1 MGTVIRL
8 RSRSLLRR
16 NSIITSHHY
25 RTCFIGFLVVVG
37 IFYGLPSSV
46 YAQTGCT
53 LAYDKQ
59 ASPTTVD
66 AGGIVDVMLRIQS
79 VGDCNAVNSPAD
91 VILVIDR
98 SGSMSGQ
105 PMVDAQ
111 NAALT
116 FIQRMNLTADQIGVV
131 SFASAGD
138 GRIDQALSQDTTLL
152 GQKIRTLYADGMTDI
167 AEGLELAKSELK
179 SVRHRPGN
187 APVIVVL
194 SDGSHNN
201 GGDLFSTADQVKQQ
215 GIRIITV
222 GLSAVNEYQLRGIAS
237 SSADYYYT
245 PSSTGLA
252 AIYQSI
258 AQTVRVSARNIVIT
272 DTLSSH
278 VTWLDNSFSG
288 VVTSTVNSNVLG
300 WQLAVAPTTPL
311 VFYYQVAMT
320 DQAGTWPTSDSTI
333 ATYLDA
339 DGNPQLITFP
349 TTTVTV
355 RSDCGDPFVNTV
367 QPTWACLGNSVP
379 LSATGAGFFQP
390 LLRVGTQAATV
401 EGFSE
406 AVVTGNFNANL
417 LGRGSYNVTVSNQCA
432 PQTRSYTKS
441 NAFTLYGT
449 PDVLEVRPSAGYLD
463 TPIDV
468 IICGTAALAPDTI
481 AAIVVP
487 TGTTSTVVPLEDQF
501 IQTNVPACIQGTIPA
516 GPASWVGERAIVLS
530 NSCGVNTGNAGT
542 IHILPSALND
552 DLWSRTEELWLDP
565 SLLPFA
571 SEDIKIGLMVHRRG
585 GKDPVPVKV
594 TFYENAPGSPQAL
607 LIGDGNIPLLSP
619 GVAESVRI
627 TGTSTSGVGWLPSRG
642 AGEYTL
648 YAVID
653 PQNSVTEDIEDN
665 NVISRTIQVAEP
677 LSADQD
683 QVAPV
688 VTDLTVAG
696 GVPIIYT
703 PQISLTV
710 NSTDFAQPNVIPSGV
725 HKMLFVEYI
734 FNEAAGVW
742 VPVQSSA
749 WMTYTP
755 QATWNL
761 VQQSGLRY
769 IQAWVSDGVN
779 LLSRFPY
786 QQPLNYTRPC
796 EVVTRD
802 GRRVYRIPANAG
814 DIVAVTVRS
823 CSGDPDLYIWPPDE
837 APAYVS
843 NRFNSDTEAIRI
855 PANLTDTGF
864 YQIEVYGYSRAEYT
878 IQFEVYPPDAP
889 ATVTAAAT
897 TIVTEDV
904 GKERRPAGRL
914 AGVTTAPP
922 IIPGNPPVN
931 TVPTAA
937 PVTTSQFS
945 LYLPAIQR

>member
-1 MGTVIRL
+1 MGTVIQPHVRA
-8 RSRSLLRR
+8 LLCR
-16 NSIITSHHY
+16 NAIITSHPT
-25 RTCFIGFLVVVG
+25 RICFISLLMIAG
-37 IFYGLPSSV
+37 IFYGLPAPV

-66 AGGIVDVMLRIQS
+66 AGGIVDVMVSIQS

-111 NAALT
+111 NAAIT
-116 FIQRMNLTADQIGVV
+116 FIQRMNLTTDQIGVV

-138 GRIDQALSQDTTLL
+138 GRIDQALSQNTTLL
-152 GQKIRTLYADGMTDI
+152 EQKIRTLYADGMTDI
-167 AEGLELAKSELK
+167 AEGLELAENELK
-179 SVRHRPGN
+179 SGRHRNDN

-194 SDGSHNN
+194 SDGAHND
-201 GGDLFSTADQVKQQ
+201 GGDLFSTADQIKQQ
-215 GIRIITV
+215 GIRIIAV
-222 GLSAVNEYQLRGIAS
+222 GLSAVDEYQLRGIAS
-237 SSADYYYT
+237 STNDYYYAPT
-245 PSSTGLA
+245 STGLA
-252 AIYQSI
+252 TIYQSI

-288 VVTSTVNSNVLG
+288 GVTSTVNSNVLG
-300 WQLAVAPTTPL
+300 WQLAVAPTTPMI
-311 VFYYQVAMT
+311 FHYQVAMT

-339 DGNPQLITFP
+339 DGNAQMITFP

-355 RSDCGDPFVNTV
+355 RSACGDPFVNTV
-367 QPTWACLGNSVP
+367 QPTWACLGNNIP

-390 LLRVGTQAATV
+390 MLRVGAQAATV
-401 EGFSE
+401 KGFSE
-406 AVVTGNFNANL
+406 AAVAGQVNANP
-417 LGRGSYNVTVSNQCA
+417 LGRGSYDVTVSNQCA
-432 PQTRSYTKS
+432 QQTRSHTKS

-449 PDVLEVRPSAGYLD
+449 PDVLEVRPNAGYMD

-481 AAIVVP
+481 AALVVP
-487 TGTTSTVVPLEDQF
+487 TGTVPLENQF
-501 IQTNVPACIQGTIPA
+501 IQTNVPACIQGTIPK
-516 GPASWVGERAIVLS
+516 GPVGWVGERAIVLS
-530 NSCGVNTGNAGT
+530 NSCGASTSNAGT

-552 DLWSRTEELWLDP
+552 DLWSRTEDLWLDP

-571 SEDIKIGLMVHRRG
+571 SEDIKVGLMVHRRG

-594 TFYENAPGSPQAL
+594 TFYENAPGSAQAV

-619 GVAESVRI
+619 GIAESVRI
-627 TGTSTSGVGWLPSRG
+627 TGTSTSAVGWRPSQG

-653 PQNSVTEDIEDN
+653 PQNSVTEDLEDN
-665 NVISRTIQVAEP
+665 NVISRTIQVAQP
-677 LSADQD
+677 LPANQD

-688 VTDLTVAG
+688 VTNLTVAG
-696 GVPIIYT
+696 GAPVIYS

-710 NSTDFAQPNVIPSGV
+710 NSTDFAQPNVTPSGV
-725 HKMLFVEYI
+725 NKMLLVEYI

-749 WMTYTP
+749 WMTYTS
-755 QATWNL
+755 QTTWSL

-786 QQPLNYTRPC
+786 QRPLNYTRPC

-802 GRRVYRIPANAG
+802 GRRVYSIPANAG
-814 DIVAVTVRS
+814 DIVAVTVRP

-843 NRFNSDTEAIRI
+843 NRYNNDTEAIRI

-878 IQFEVYPPDAP
+878 IQIEVYPPDAP
-889 ATVTAAAT
+889 TTVTAAGLT
-897 TIVTEDV
+897 SITEDV
-904 GKERRPAGRL
+904 GKDRRPTGRL

-931 TVPTAA
+931 TVPTATQ
-937 PVTTSQFS
+937 PTTTQFS
-945 LYLPAIQR
+945 IYLPTVQR